1 MTKIVRRW
9 PVFFLV
15 LSWLS
20 AAVPA
25 RAHAGPPFPILMD
38 QKAGPYVASV
48 WTDPDVGT
56 GVFFV
61 VLEPPAGTTLPEG
74 TRVRIGVQPVT
85 GRLPEAVYT
94 AEVQSARGES
104 TRYFTEA
111 SFDRQEMWKVRVLLD
126 GSEGGGELAAEVE
139 ATPDGTIGP
148 IALLIYPLPFLA
160 VGFLWL
166 KAALRRRSGT
176 LNTGTPNAVDS
187 ARSSSSSEPRTEEG

>member
-1 MTKIVRRW
+1 MVKIAHRL
-9 PVFFLV
+9 PILFLA
-15 LSWLS
+15 LGWLS

-38 QKAGPYVASV
+38 QPAGPYVASV
-48 WTDPDVGT
+48 WTDPDIGT
-56 GVFFV
+56 GIFFV
-61 VLEPPAGTTLPEG
+61 VLEPPAGKTLPER
-74 TRVRIGVQPVT
+74 TRVRIGVQPVS

-94 AEVQSARGES
+94 AEVQSARRES

-126 GSEGGGELAAEVE
+126 GPDGGGELTAEVE

-166 KAALRRRSGT
+166 KAALRRRSGRP
-176 LNTGTPNAVDS
+176 NAGTSNAGTSNAVDS
-187 ARSSSSSEPRTEEG
+187 ARSS